1 MNFIILASFILLAGL
16 IAHQLSASKK
26 DRKKAEEDFWNRE
39 REANNVRK
47 KPLDDLN
54 YIQIPFETL
63 PFHILTDNQQVQDCI
78 EQIHSLRDLK
88 VVNLSEFT
96 NTDLKLK
103 YGTANITI
111 LSEYDQNFTLLVRTL
126 HKWGRILFEAGY
138 KEEAL
143 IPLEFAISIGTD
155 ISGNY
160 KLLATIYKE
169 KGQLSKIRE
178 LTASAGRLTSIMKNP
193 ILTFLSDMVSSDTA
207 HTGK

>member
-16 IAHQLSASKK
+16 IARQLSASKK
-26 DRKKAEEDFWNRE
+26 SSKKAEEDFWNRE

-63 PFHILTDNQQVQDCI
+63 PFHILTDNKQVQECI
-78 EQIHSLRDLK
+78 EQVHSLRDLR

-103 YGTANITI
+103 YGTANITV

-126 HKWGRILFEAGY
+126 YKWGHLLYEAGY
-138 KEEAL
+138 KEDAL

-155 ISGNY
+155 VSGNY

-169 KGQLSKIRE
+169 MGQLSKIQK
-178 LTASAGRLTSIMKNP
+178 LMVSADSLTSIMKKP
-193 ILTFLSDMVSSDTA
+193 ILTFLSDMVSSDTD
-207 HTGK
+207 HTGR

>member
-1 MNFIILASFILLAGL
+1 M
-16 IAHQLSASKK
+16 
-26 DRKKAEEDFWNRE
+26 
-39 REANNVRK
+39 RK

-63 PFHILTDNQQVQDCI
+63 PFHILTDNKQVQECI
-78 EQIHSLRDLK
+78 EQVHSLRDLK

-103 YGTANITI
+103 YGTANITV

-126 HKWGRILFEAGY
+126 YKWGHLLYEAGY
-138 KEEAL
+138 KEDAL

-155 ISGNY
+155 VSGNY

-169 KGQLSKIRE
+169 MGQLSKIQK
-178 LTASAGRLTSIMKNP
+178 LMVSADSLTSIMKKP
-193 ILTFLSDMVSSDTA
+193 ILTFLSDMVSSDTD
-207 HTGK
+207 HTGR

>member
-16 IAHQLSASKK
+16 IARQLSVSQKNS
-26 DRKKAEEDFWNRE
+26 KKAEEDFWNRE

-54 YIQIPFETL
+54 YIQIPFEKL
-63 PFHILTDNQQVQDCI
+63 PFHILTENQQVQDCI
-78 EQIHSLRDLK
+78 EQIHSLKDLK

-103 YGTANITI
+103 YGTANITV

-126 HKWGRILFEAGY
+126 YKWGRLLYEAGY

-155 ISGNY
+155 VSGNY

-169 KGQLSKIRE
+169 KGQFSKIQE
-178 LTASAGRLTSIMKNP
+178 LTASASSLTSIMKNP
-193 ILTFLSDMVSSDTA
+193 ILTFLSDMVSSDTVHA
-207 HTGK
+207 GK